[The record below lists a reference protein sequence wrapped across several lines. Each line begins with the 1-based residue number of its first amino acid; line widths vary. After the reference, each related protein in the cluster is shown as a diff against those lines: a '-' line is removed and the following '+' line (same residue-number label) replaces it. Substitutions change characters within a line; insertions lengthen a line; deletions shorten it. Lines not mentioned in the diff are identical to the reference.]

1 MRKTTL
7 GEFEDLQAFQ
17 RHPKMPTSVQADERD
32 VDDYEDFEDGDMINA
47 LWHRGEELSEDE
59 LLSGEDY

>member
-7 GEFEDLQAFQ
+7 GDFEDLQAFQ
-17 RHPKMPTSVQADERD
+17 RHPKMPAVPSDERD
-32 VDDYEDFEDGDMINA
+32 VDDYEDFEDGEMLSA
-47 LWHRGEELSEDE
+47 LWHQGEEQFEDE